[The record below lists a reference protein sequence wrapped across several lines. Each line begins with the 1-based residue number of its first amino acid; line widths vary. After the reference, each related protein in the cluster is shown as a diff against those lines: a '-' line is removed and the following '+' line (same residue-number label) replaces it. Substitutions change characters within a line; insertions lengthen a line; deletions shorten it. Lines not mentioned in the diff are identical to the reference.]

1 MSQIMIKT
9 HPKSIF
15 TRFHNNS
22 QFANEV
28 FSSHYPSINSKPIDV
43 LQVKFLDNNL
53 NYNVLIEFMYKDIE
67 KTGKAK
73 MTILE
78 YEKKLQMIRTSDASY
93 EIKRKAIQD
102 LERKFNTKSSQ
113 EIAIKQMIESAPDT
127 DDIGDN

>member
-1 MSQIMIKT
+1 
-9 HPKSIF
+9 
-15 TRFHNNS
+15 
-22 QFANEV
+22 
-28 FSSHYPSINSKPIDV
+28 
-43 LQVKFLDNNL
+43 
-53 NYNVLIEFMYKDIE
+53 
-67 KTGKAK
+67 